1 MAAYWRISD
10 VRVIE
15 DYALWVRFMDG
26 LEGVVRF
33 QSGFFR
39 GVFSHLVDPAQFR
52 RVTVENGAV
61 TWPGD
66 LDLAPDAM
74 HAEIKQRGGEWV
86 VDV

>member
-1 MAAYWRISD
+1 MAMYWRVSD

-15 DYALWVRFMDG
+15 DYALWVRFQDG

-33 QSGFFR
+33 QPGFFR
-39 GVFSHLVDPAQFR
+39 GVFSHLIDPTMFR
-52 RVTVENGAV
+52 RVGVVNGAV

-74 HAEIKQRGGEWV
+74 HSKIKERGGEWV
-86 VDV
+86 VDQ

>member
-1 MAAYWRISD
+1 MPAYWRVSE

-15 DYALWVRFMDG
+15 DHALWVRFMDG

-33 QSGFFR
+33 LPGFFR
-39 GVFSHLVDPAQFR
+39 GVFAHLSDPAKFR
-52 RVTVENGAV
+52 QATVIGGAV

-74 HAEIKQRGGEWV
+74 HEEIKQRGGEWV
-86 VDV
+86 VDK

>member
-1 MAAYWRISD
+1 MAIYWRISEL
-10 VRVIE
+10 RVVE

-33 QSGFFR
+33 QPGFFR
-39 GVFSHLVDPAQFR
+39 GVFSHLVDPQMFR
-52 RVTVENGAV
+52 KVTVVNGAV

-74 HAEIKQRGGEWV
+74 HQEIKQRGGVWV
-86 VDV
+86 VEQ